1 MDLTDRQI
9 ERYSRQIIVAGGIA
23 QERLLASRIA
33 IIGDADDAESVI
45 YYLVGAGV
53 GRIDLNLTGDASTIA
68 RIVTHAHRLNSDS
81 FINLYT
87 SADSERDLILILAR
101 RSKLTELVKQLS
113 AGSTSWPAILA
124 RIESPAKIAI
134 IPDTSRCLGCFIEN
148 LLAPAVA
155 LGDNESFVA
164 AFASIEALKMLIS
177 DKPSQQPA
185 LIDFDAYSTRIDDA
199 SLLHELSSMP
209 CPHQN
214 AGASR

>member
-9 ERYSRQIIVAGGIA
+9 ERYSRQIIVSGGVA

-68 RIVTHAHRLNSDS
+68 RIVTHARRLNSDS
-81 FINLYT
+81 FVNVHT
-87 SADSERDLILILAR
+87 SADSECDLILILAR
-101 RSKLTELVKQLS
+101 RSKLTGLVKQLP
-113 AGSTSWPAILA
+113 AGSTSRPFIVA

-134 IPDTSRCLGCFIEN
+134 MPDAPRCLGCFIEN

-177 DKPSQQPA
+177 DKPSQQTA
-185 LIDFDAYSTRIDDA
+185 LIEFDAYSTRLDDA
-199 SLLHELSSMP
+199 SFLHELSSIP